1 MGEKT
6 PEFNEKNK
14 KLMNHSPLIQSAAGN
29 TGLFQRA
36 IHTAIILLQK
46 SGQNKPG
53 FQSVDKA
60 ALVIMLRS
68 LCCNA

>member
-29 TGLFQRA
+29 IRLFHRA

-53 FQSVDKA
+53 KIELLFLQFVFWLKPEKP
-60 ALVIMLRS
+60 
-68 LCCNA
+68 